1 MRPAFNFMRTAP
13 ATNSAPVSSGQERT
27 GPIGD
32 DDRGLALRDGAPIA
46 EDRIV
51 LLLPQ
56 RRPGRGFARGATAL
70 GLALAAAVIAFV
82 LTFPASVPSSRP
94 PSEPTAASPETADR
108 PPAPSVAT
116 QPAFPPT
123 KPDSPEA
130 GAP

>member
-1 MRPAFNFMRTAP
+1 MRPAFDSMRTTP

-27 GPIGD
+27 GPIRD
-32 DDRGLALRDGAPIA
+32 DDRGLALRDGEPTA

-51 LLLPQ
+51 LLQ

-70 GLALAAAVIAFV
+70 GLALAAAAIAFV

-108 PPAPSVAT
+108 PPAP
-116 QPAFPPT
+116 
-123 KPDSPEA
+123 
-130 GAP
+130 